1 MVAKRFLL
9 VALWAFAQGWANP
22 VEGKVLD
29 QAEYVGSDRCGEC
42 HAEKFDGWKETFH
55 ATVVKNAKTDPSSIL
70 GDFSVP
76 GLPFT
81 REDVEYTIG
90 GHWDQRYMK
99 KIDDDYYVLPKLW
112 SVSSQTWQPY
122 NVWGWRKMPYSTYCQ
137 GCHVTAY
144 EPDSGKVAE
153 HRIGC
158 ESCHGPGKAHAESG
172 GEGAIVQPAKLPEDR
187 RKMICAACHV
197 RGKDSTGTYRFPVG
211 FTPGE
216 DLGHHYVPNGKQPE
230 ETNSEAILRAYDKWQ
245 ADRKA
250 GKSKCDV
257 CGIPGAPET
266 KKQKKAGVLE
276 FCFGCH
282 EFGDRYEKHSRHP
295 AKAELMC
302 FDCHVQITKDVM
314 NSPETTGGGEGDIHT
329 YSYFL
334 VHVQQCYDPEIEKY
348 CVKCHDDKALD
359 WARGLVEQWRGPKQ
373 IDH

>member
-1 MVAKRFLL
+1 MRRMIATG
-9 VALWAFAQGWANP
+9 ALALTLGSGPSAA
-22 VEGKVLD
+22 EMLD
-29 QAEYVGSDRCGEC
+29 PAGYAGSDRCAEC
-42 HAEKFDGWKETFH
+42 HKEKYDGWKETFH
-55 ATVVKNAKTDPSSIL
+55 ATVVKDAKKDPSAIL
-70 GDFSVP
+70 GDFTAP

-81 REDVEYTIG
+81 RDEVEYTIG

-112 SVSSQTWQPY
+112 SVPSRTWQPY
-122 NVWGWRKMPYSTYCQ
+122 NVWGWRKMPYSKYCR

-144 EPDSGKVAE
+144 EPDTGTETE

-158 ESCHGPGKAHAESG
+158 ESCHGPGKAHAEAG
-172 GEGAIVQPAKLPEDR
+172 GEAAIVQPAKLPEDR

-197 RGKDSTGTYRFPVG
+197 RGKDPSGTYHFPVA

-216 DLGHHYVPNGKQPE
+216 DLGHHYVPNDVQPG
-230 ETNSEAILRAYDKWQ
+230 ETNSQAILRAYDKWQ
-245 ADRKA
+245 EDRKA

-266 KKQKKAGVLE
+266 KKNENAAALD

-282 EFGDRYEKHSRHP
+282 EFKEKYPEHTRHP
-295 AKAELMC
+295 AGTDLAC
-302 FDCHVQITKDVM
+302 FDCHVQKTKDIM
-314 NSPETTGGGEGDIHT
+314 NVSDEQDIHS
-329 YSYFL
+329 YGYFL

-348 CVKCHDDKALD
+348 CGKCHEGRDLE
-359 WARGLVEQWRGPKQ
+359 WSRRLVEQWRAPGR